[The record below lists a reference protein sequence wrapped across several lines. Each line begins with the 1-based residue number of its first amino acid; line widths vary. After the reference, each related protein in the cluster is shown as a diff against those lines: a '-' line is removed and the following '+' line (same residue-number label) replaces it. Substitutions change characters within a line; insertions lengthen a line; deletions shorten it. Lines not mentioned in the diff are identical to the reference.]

1 MAHIG
6 KKFKKVSAEVDRNK
20 RYKLDDI
27 NVAMNAMANFEVV
40 KAAIEFA

>member
-1 MAHIG
+1 MI
-6 KKFKKVSAEVDRNK
+6 SA